1 MGWIKNVRE
10 FFWPLLEEESSSGI
24 NELVTNDVIVN
35 QNNLQ
40 KTLDYIFN
48 CYNAES
54 DRRKTIE
61 SKASSFI
68 GTISVVTSVV
78 LGVTSMLVKEES
90 NSDMNVLLAI
100 LILLLFVLTIYMS
113 RTIWFS
119 VRVLERSNYHSISAT
134 DFMQSGQDDDYYK
147 KIIVEVSNK
156 IARNAQTIN
165 DKVDNMTMAQEYFK
179 RAIVVVALYSFVI
192 LLLFLSKT
200 DLSLYT
206 QFQKGINL
214 LNTIDV
220 SGWHLIIL
228 YILSISSIVL
238 SILAIKR
245 RN

>member
-1 MGWIKNVRE
+1 
-10 FFWPLLEEESSSGI
+10 
-24 NELVTNDVIVN
+24 
-35 QNNLQ
+35 
-40 KTLDYIFN
+40 
-48 CYNAES
+48 
-54 DRRKTIE
+54 
-61 SKASSFI
+61 
-68 GTISVVTSVV
+68 
-78 LGVTSMLVKEES
+78 
-90 NSDMNVLLAI
+90 
-100 LILLLFVLTIYMS
+100 
-113 RTIWFS
+113 
-119 VRVLERSNYHSISAT
+119 
-134 DFMQSGQDDDYYK
+134 
-147 KIIVEVSNK
+147 
-156 IARNAQTIN
+156 
-165 DKVDNMTMAQEYFK
+165 MTMAQEYFK

>member
-78 LGVTSMLVKEES
+78 LGVTS
-90 NSDMNVLLAI
+90 
-100 LILLLFVLTIYMS
+100 ILL
-113 RTIWFS
+113 
-119 VRVLERSNYHSISAT
+119 
-134 DFMQSGQDDDYYK
+134 
-147 KIIVEVSNK
+147 
-156 IARNAQTIN
+156 
-165 DKVDNMTMAQEYFK
+165 
-179 RAIVVVALYSFVI
+179 
-192 LLLFLSKT
+192 
-200 DLSLYT
+200 
-206 QFQKGINL
+206 
-214 LNTIDV
+214 
-220 SGWHLIIL
+220 
-228 YILSISSIVL
+228 
-238 SILAIKR
+238 
-245 RN
+245 

>member
-1 MGWIKNVRE
+1 MGWIKNIRE
-10 FFWPLLEEESSSGI
+10 FFWPLLEREVSSEI
-24 NELVTNDVIVN
+24 NELVTNDVTVN

-40 KTLDYIFN
+40 KTLDYVFD

-61 SKASSFI
+61 GKASSFI

-78 LGVTSMLVKEES
+78 LGVTSILVKENS
-90 NSDMNVLLAI
+90 NSEMKLLLAI

-119 VRVLERSNYHSISAT
+119 VRVLERSNYHSISVS
-134 DFMQSGQDDDYYK
+134 DFLQSGQGDEYYK
-147 KIIVEVSNK
+147 RIIVKVSNK
-156 IARNAQTIN
+156 IVRNTRTIN
-165 DKVDNMTMAQEYFK
+165 NKVDNMTMAQEYFK
-179 RAIVVVALYSFVI
+179 RAIVVVVLYSFVI
-192 LLLFLSKT
+192 LLLFLSKSVS
-200 DLSLYT
+200 DLYI
-206 QFQKGINL
+206 QIQKGIGL
-214 LNTIDV
+214 LNAIDV

-228 YILSISSIVL
+228 YILSIGSIVL

>member
-147 KIIVEVSNK
+147 K
-156 IARNAQTIN
+156 
-165 DKVDNMTMAQEYFK
+165 
-179 RAIVVVALYSFVI
+179 
-192 LLLFLSKT
+192 
-200 DLSLYT
+200 
-206 QFQKGINL
+206 
-214 LNTIDV
+214 
-220 SGWHLIIL
+220 
-228 YILSISSIVL
+228 
-238 SILAIKR
+238 
-245 RN
+245 

>member
-1 MGWIKNVRE
+1 
-10 FFWPLLEEESSSGI
+10 
-24 NELVTNDVIVN
+24 
-35 QNNLQ
+35 
-40 KTLDYIFN
+40 
-48 CYNAES
+48 
-54 DRRKTIE
+54 
-61 SKASSFI
+61 
-68 GTISVVTSVV
+68 
-78 LGVTSMLVKEES
+78 MLVKEES

>member
-1 MGWIKNVRE
+1 
-10 FFWPLLEEESSSGI
+10 
-24 NELVTNDVIVN
+24 
-35 QNNLQ
+35 
-40 KTLDYIFN
+40 
-48 CYNAES
+48 
-54 DRRKTIE
+54 
-61 SKASSFI
+61 
-68 GTISVVTSVV
+68 
-78 LGVTSMLVKEES
+78 
-90 NSDMNVLLAI
+90 
-100 LILLLFVLTIYMS
+100 
-113 RTIWFS
+113 
-119 VRVLERSNYHSISAT
+119 
-134 DFMQSGQDDDYYK
+134 MQSGQDDDYYK